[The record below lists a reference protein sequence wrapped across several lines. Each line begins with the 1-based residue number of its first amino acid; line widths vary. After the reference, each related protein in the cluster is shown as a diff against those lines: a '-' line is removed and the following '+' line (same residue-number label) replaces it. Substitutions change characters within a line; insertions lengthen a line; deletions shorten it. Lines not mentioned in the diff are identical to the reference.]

1 MSIHVDVD
9 RDLCIGS
16 GTCVR
21 LAPGVFALDD
31 EGEISVVLN
40 PTPPTSASCGSPQ
53 RLAPPKRYGS
63 ASRRATL
70 VADAPPTARRPDD
83 RGSRTTRRTT

>member
-21 LAPGVFALDD
+21 LAPGVFVLDED
-31 EGEISVVLN
+31 EVSVVVDPHAAEIGKL
-40 PTPPTSASCGSPQ
+40 
-53 RLAPPKRYGS
+53 RLAAEACPTEAIRIGEPPS
-63 ASRRATL
+63 
-70 VADAPPTARRPDD
+70 DAH
-83 RGSRTTRRTT
+83 G

>member
-1 MSIHVDVD
+1 MSIHVNVD

-31 EGEISVVLN
+31 EEISVVVN
-40 PTPPTSASCGSPQ
+40 PEAVEISKLQLAAEACPTEAITIG
-53 RLAPPKRYGS
+53 APPS
-63 ASRRATL
+63 
-70 VADAPPTARRPDD
+70 DA
-83 RGSRTTRRTT
+83 RG

>member
-1 MSIHVDVD
+1 MTSDVDVD

-31 EGEISVVLN
+31 EEISVVVD
-40 PTPPTSASCGSPQ
+40 PHAADSASCG
-53 RLAPPKRYGS
+53 
-63 ASRRATL
+63 
-70 VADAPPTARRPDD
+70 
-83 RGSRTTRRTT
+83 